1 MKDIAGFIKTTLIG
15 GALVILPLALVAIL
29 LQKAIGAAHKAL
41 QPLASHIPGGTV
53 ASRSDRDRAGGLRL
67 LS

>member
-29 LQKAIGAAHKAL
+29 LAEGAR
-41 QPLASHIPGGTV
+41 
-53 ASRSDRDRAGGLRL
+53 SRP
-67 LS
+67 